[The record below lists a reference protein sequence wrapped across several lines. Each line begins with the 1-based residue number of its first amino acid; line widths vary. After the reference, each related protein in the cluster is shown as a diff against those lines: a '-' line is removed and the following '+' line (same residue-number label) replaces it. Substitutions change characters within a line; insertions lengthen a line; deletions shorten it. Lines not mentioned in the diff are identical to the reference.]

1 MYDFLHQTH
10 RTAGKGTVN
19 RQGLLTP
26 KKVIFFSLL
35 WLSIGLAGLAFS
47 ACSHTPV
54 RSAASDAT
62 TATADPPAPR
72 DSFQVVSDEE
82 SAQSA
87 TKRRS
92 RRDTEEVEAELE
104 QERYEKQVLK
114 EENDWLRVQVIQL
127 QQELITANQ
136 NIYSLNRKL
145 DAIFKSN

>member
-1 MYDFLHQTH
+1 M
-10 RTAGKGTVN
+10 N

-35 WLSIGLAGLAFS
+35 WLSIGLVGLAFS
-47 ACSHTPV
+47 ACSHAPV
-54 RSAASDAT
+54 RSAESDAV
-62 TATADPPAPR
+62 TATVDPPAPE
-72 DSFQVVSDEE
+72 DSFQVVSDKETALPA
-82 SAQSA
+82 S
-87 TKRRS
+87 KRRS
-92 RRDTEEVEAELE
+92 RRDIGKVEAELE